1 MYAENNQEVR
11 VTAQITTRTD
21 EVTEVF
27 QMSGDFT
34 YAEFFVMV
42 LGKIA
47 ELERLG
53 YKIMSIDIHLGG
65 KNG

>member
-1 MYAENNQEVR
+1 M
-11 VTAQITTRTD
+11 TAQITTVAD

-34 YAEFFVMV
+34 HAEFFVRV

-53 YKIMSIDIHLGG
+53 YKIMSVDIHLGG
-65 KNG
+65 KNGQAS